1 MDWKILNDTSQVD
14 EIIEKSYA
22 KVQIIFKHSTTCSI
36 SSMAKMRL
44 ESKWNSITSPNQPH
58 FLDLLS
64 YRNVSNYIEQ
74 KTGVR
79 HESPQL
85 IVLYKGEPIFDASHF
100 DISVENISDH
110 FNLIHE

>member
-14 EIIEKSYA
+14 ELIKKSYT
-22 KVQIIFKHSTTCSI
+22 KPQIIFKHSTTCSI

-44 ESKWNSITSPNQPH
+44 ESKWKGLSYSTEPH

-64 YRNVSNYIEQ
+64 YRHISNYIEE

-85 IVLYKGEPIFDASHF
+85 IVIYQGQPVYDASHF
-100 DISVENISDH
+100 DISVENISEH
-110 FNLIHE
+110 FNLIYE